1 MSTIVDAQST
11 EPASAEPHPAAP
23 LQPQLQPAVAPSAA
37 PGVAPKDQAT
47 GAGDGLLLYM
57 RRQAASAP
65 RYVLESLVFALAAWV
80 PTVLGI
86 ALRALLYRLVLRM
99 EGIAAIE
106 NGVRLRFASGI
117 RLGRGSYL
125 DNGVYLHACPMGI
138 EIGEQT
144 FVMQGSVLHVY
155 NFRDLPH
162 AFIRIGR
169 NSLIGELNVLRGQGG
184 ITIGDRVYTAPLVQ
198 MLAVNH
204 VYDDPTR
211 PMVEQGITAEGI
223 VIEDDVWIG
232 GGAIIT
238 DGVRVGRGAVV
249 AAGAVV
255 TKDVE
260 PYTVVGGV
268 PARLLRR
275 VDAATAAQEAAS
287 RASGT
292 AKRRVI
298 HL

>member
-1 MSTIVDAQST
+1 MSTVVNPQG
-11 EPASAEPHPAAP
+11 AEPSTH
-23 LQPQLQPAVAPSAA
+23 PQLERVQGATSAP
-37 PGVAPKDQAT
+37 APKDQAS
-47 GAGDGLLLYM
+47 GAVDGLLLYM
-57 RRQAASAP
+57 RRQAASTP
-65 RYVLESLVFALAAWV
+65 RYVLESLIFALAAWV
-80 PTVLGI
+80 PTVVGI
-86 ALRALLYRLVLRM
+86 ALRALLYRLVLHM
-99 EGIAAIE
+99 EGVAAIE

-125 DNGVYLHACPMGI
+125 DNGVYLHACPQGI
-138 EIGEQT
+138 EIGEQS

-232 GGAIIT
+232 GGAIVT
-238 DGVRVGRGAVV
+238 DGVRVGRGSVV

-255 TKDVE
+255 TKDVA

-268 PARLLRR
+268 PARLLRT
-275 VDAATAAQEAAS
+275 VDAAAAQNAAKV
-287 RASGT
+287 AAGT
-292 AKRRVI
+292 ARRKVI